1 MNASNPLDI
10 LKRLLNTPDATPGV
24 VISALPNGVRVAT
37 EFGIR
42 AALYD
47 PALKTGD
54 RVTLKNGRAT
64 LAPTAAAAY
73 SV

>member
-24 VISALPNGVRVAT
+24 VISALPNGVRIAT

-42 AALYD
+42 SAIYD
-47 PALKTGD
+47 PTLKTGD

-64 LAPTAAAAY
+64 SAPTPAGAY
-73 SV
+73 QV